1 MVELWLNKA
10 KEAEVVMDH
19 ISVVEPFGGT
29 CYKKILFMNLNPER
43 IKNIEAIAKYL
54 MNLDATDSEWDE
66 DLKNYDDL
74 ENEDHENYTS
84 STSHEDW
91 RLCYVLHDLFFVV
104 VVIYVDK
111 LLWIIM

>member
-1 MVELWLNKA
+1 MLFRNRVTLLVQISDPSLNKNSGNKLIHEIEASKEVIYMVELWLNKA

-54 MNLDATDSEWDE
+54 MNLDATDSE
-66 DLKNYDDL
+66 
-74 ENEDHENYTS
+74 
-84 STSHEDW
+84 
-91 RLCYVLHDLFFVV
+91 
-104 VVIYVDK
+104 
-111 LLWIIM
+111 